1 MGALPVWLV
10 GIIGGILGGTVMA
23 AGMTIIAPYRGFGE
37 FDMAAKL
44 TAATVQ
50 GEDALDGGDS
60 SVVLGGLMHFL
71 IAILYGVIF
80 AFLVFVFG
88 LTSSTLDAYTR
99 AGILLGAG
107 LLYGGLIFGI
117 NDLLLLPIL
126 NRWMIKQLPFLDFAG
141 IHLLYG
147 GILGWCMLIFV

>member
-1 MGALPVWLV
+1 MGALPVWLAGIV
-10 GIIGGILGGTVMA
+10 GGIICGAVMA

-50 GEDALDGGDS
+50 GEDALDGGGS
-60 SVVLGGLMHFL
+60 SVILGGLIHFL
-71 IAILYGVIF
+71 VAIIYGVIF
-80 AFLVFVFG
+80 AFLVFAFG
-88 LTSSTLDAYTR
+88 LTQPALDVYTR

-107 LLYGGLIFGI
+107 LMYGGLIFGI
-117 NDLLLLPIL
+117 NYLLLLPAL
-126 NRWMIKQLPFLDFAG
+126 NRWMLRQFPLIDFAG
-141 IHLLYG
+141 IHLLFG